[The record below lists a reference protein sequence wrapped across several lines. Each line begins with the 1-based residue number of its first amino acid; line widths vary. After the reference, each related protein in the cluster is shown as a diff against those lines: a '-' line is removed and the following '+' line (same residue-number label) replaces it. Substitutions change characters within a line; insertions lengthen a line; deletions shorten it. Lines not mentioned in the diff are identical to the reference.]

1 MLYNVVLVSATHQHE
16 SAIGIHAFLC
26 LRLGLSDTVFSDKLQ
41 FMNLE
46 ILTLVKSDFPQMH
59 GIQERGKKK
68 KQKPNNLTGTEPTLG
83 FSLRHVICSHFIR
96 TIENT
101 DDLGHLQ
108 FFSWSSVI

>member
-16 SAIGIHAFLC
+16 SAIGKHAFLC
-26 LRLGLSDTVFSDKLQ
+26 LRLGLSDTVFSDKLR

-59 GIQERGKKK
+59 GIQERGKKT
-68 KQKPNNLTGTEPTLG
+68 NLTRTEPTLG

-96 TIENT
+96 TIANT

-108 FFSWSSVI
+108 IFSWSSVI

>member
-46 ILTLVKSDFPQMH
+46 ILTLVKSDFPRCM
-59 GIQERGKKK
+59 GYKKGKKK
-68 KQKPNNLTGTEPTLG
+68 KKPNNLTGTEPTLG

>member
-68 KQKPNNLTGTEPTLG
+68 KTKTKQPDRNRTNFG
-83 FSLRHVICSHFIR
+83 FFTQALY
-96 TIENT
+96 
-101 DDLGHLQ
+101 L
-108 FFSWSSVI
+108 

>member
-46 ILTLVKSDFPQMH
+46 ILTLVKSDCPQML
-59 GIQERGKKK
+59 GIQDREKKK
-68 KQKPNNLTGTEPTLG
+68 KNHTT
-83 FSLRHVICSHFIR
+83 
-96 TIENT
+96 
-101 DDLGHLQ
+101 
-108 FFSWSSVI
+108 